1 MIYMIDLTYLLTIL
15 VKSSLDA
22 TIAIIKTQFI
32 SINNQPPIYKTNLQ
46 QYLQKNPF
54 YNNHISDN
62 IVHFAKA
69 IVQNPKKLPLQK
81 SILSLYGI
89 EKLKLLCEYFG
100 NQKHKSNGI
109 IVQPLI
115 NSSECKKEWQMV
127 KYMKLM
133 KNYNIIKGW
142 HHVWSTCFQFKNQFS
157 NINILVNIVLL
168 VLLLNAN
175 VERVF
180 SQYKLIKT
188 RLLDMYLTIL
198 LNAPDNIE
206 DFNWDKAFNQ

>member
-15 VKSSLDA
+15 D
-22 TIAIIKTQFI
+22 
-32 SINNQPPIYKTNLQ
+32 
-46 QYLQKNPF
+46 
-54 YNNHISDN
+54 
-62 IVHFAKA
+62 
-69 IVQNPKKLPLQK
+69 PKKLPLQK